1 MGGEGSGLICES
13 LAAAGAIGDK
23 RRMAIDL
30 TPLHKAVA
38 WLDVALT
45 RYLRDPADE
54 EVRDSVIQR
63 FEFTYDLAHKMLR
76 RVLAATSADA
86 EAVAR
91 MTFPDLIR
99 TGWEQSLIANG
110 WPVWH
115 DYRDMRNITS
125 HTYDVDKAIQMVGKV
140 PAFLDEAR
148 VLAERL
154 ERLAA

>member
-1 MGGEGSGLICES
+1 
-13 LAAAGAIGDK
+13 
-23 RRMAIDL
+23 MAIDL
-30 TPLHKAVA
+30 TPLHQAVA
-38 WLDVALT
+38 RLDVALT
-45 RYLRDPADE
+45 RYLGDPSDE

-63 FEFTYDLAHKMLR
+63 FEFTYDLSHKMLR

-86 EAVAR
+86 EAVAQ

-110 WPVWH
+110 WPAWH

-125 HTYDVDKAIQMVGKV
+125 HTYDTDNAIQVVGKV
-140 PAFLDEAR
+140 PAFLEEAR
-148 VLAERL
+148 ILAERL